1 MYFVSLVY
9 TFMAPSRAPIDRN
22 SELTTSV
29 SSPLSRIPS
38 SFVDEDGGEES
49 NSHNTNNSTNT
60 NKKHKKRN
68 HSLEVIE
75 NECGQLNQNDEKGSQ
90 STFLLMV

>member
-1 MYFVSLVY
+1 
-9 TFMAPSRAPIDRN
+9 MAPSRAPIDRN

-49 NSHNTNNSTNT
+49 ISHNTNI
-60 NKKHKKRN
+60 KKHKKRN

-90 STFLLMV
+90 STFLLIV

>member
-1 MYFVSLVY
+1 
-9 TFMAPSRAPIDRN
+9 MAPSRAPIDRN

-49 NSHNTNNSTNT
+49 ISHNTNNSTNT